1 MKSRHFDFF
10 KQHFSNESVKSIFV
24 TFDFKHCIFQL
35 RVRVDEVIFDS
46 SNLFAVHYRT
56 HPTQPTKACLNAAK
70 SHNILWMLKIYQVKH
85 NLMFV

>member
-1 MKSRHFDFF
+1 MKSRRFDFF
-10 KQHFSNESVKSIFV
+10 TQHFSNESRVFFV

-35 RVRVDEVIFDS
+35 RVHGDEVTFDS

-56 HPTQPTKACLNAAK
+56 HPTQLTKACLNAAK

-85 NLMFV
+85 NLIFV